1 MQSERRNTMK
11 CQKCG
16 FESQQ
21 DFVFCNVCGTR
32 AHVVGP
38 FENKVMS
45 ILRSAPFLAICILM
59 TVSTVSALF
68 SGAIPVFQV
77 LYTLY
82 TIFFWIARTKACE
95 GRVDVGSLRGV
106 SGTYFA
112 TYVIYYVV
120 AGCFIL
126 VAVALAIVLALT
138 GTSFEILQ
146 AYMDALKINL
156 NGFPVFPTASMA
168 VAIGWV
174 MAAFIMFMGAL
185 VLVINIFVTRRMHGF
200 VKSIY
205 KSVEDC
211 GTTPIVNANLT
222 KIWLWID
229 GILSALT
236 AICNLVSLNM
246 MAALANGSEA
256 AIYIIGAVLIE
267 KHFIKQDT
275 PEVVYQAPNVEE

>member
-1 MQSERRNTMK
+1 MPERRNTMK

-68 SGAIPVFQV
+68 SGTIPVLQV
-77 LYTLY
+77 LY
-82 TIFFWIARTKACE
+82 TIFFWIACTKACE
-95 GRVDVGSLRGV
+95 GRVDVSSLRGV

-112 TYVIYYVV
+112 TYVINYVV

-126 VAVALAIVLALT
+126 VAVILAIALALT
-138 GTSFEILQ
+138 GTSLEFLQ
-146 AYMDALKINL
+146 AYMDALEINL
-156 NGFPVFPTASMA
+156 NGFPILPTASMA
-168 VAIGWV
+168 VALGWV
-174 MAAFIMFMGAL
+174 MAAVLMFMGAL
-185 VLVINIFVTRRMHGF
+185 VLVFNIFVTKRMHGF

-229 GILSALT
+229 GISL
-236 AICNLVSLNM
+236 AIIAISELASLNV
-246 MAALANGSEA
+246 MAALANGSVA
-256 AIYIIGAVLIE
+256 AICIIGAVLIE